1 MNKKGFTLIEL
12 LAVIVIVSILLVIT
26 IPTVSTVVEKQRMRS
41 SGIRLL
47 SNPDN
52 AVFDDELM
60 EFANKNGIKLVI
72 EHKDDLEAIDLL
84 EENSSDYDAIW
95 LSNSTWIYMLD
106 NVRTLNSKST
116 NINPVVFGIR
126 KSKAEELGF
135 VDKEVYNKD
144 IVNAIRDGKLKYVM
158 SSVTKTNTG
167 LVAYLGFLNAL
178 AGSPEILTSEM
189 LNDSRLENEL
199 KTLFSGVERTSGTD
213 DFLKQMF
220 INSNDYDAVIATES
234 SLIEINKELESS
246 GRETLYLIY
255 PIDGVAINDSP
266 FAYID
271 NNQDKLDNFNKL
283 QSFVL
288 SKESQEK
295 LEKLG
300 KRTWYGGVK
309 ENADPNSFKKSWGI
323 DTTKYLIP
331 LKYPGKDVIDD
342 ALALY
347 IDSLRKPSV
356 TAFCLDF
363 SGSMYN
369 SGDEELKDA
378 MEYILDYD
386 SAKKDKLQF
395 SKHDK
400 IFVIPFNS
408 DLYDPL
414 YTNNGRETYNMI
426 ASIRDLSPTGGTNL
440 YGCAIKALNLLGDE
454 SDEYTK
460 TAILMTDGM
469 PNVGSF
475 DDLRQVYSDYDN
487 IPIYSIMFGNAR
499 MSDLEEI
506 ARLSNAKVFDGR
518 TNLTSAFKEVR
529 SYN

>member
-1 MNKKGFTLIEL
+1 
-12 LAVIVIVSILLVIT
+12 
-26 IPTVSTVVEKQRMRS
+26 
-41 SGIRLL
+41 
-47 SNPDN
+47 
-52 AVFDDELM
+52 
-60 EFANKNGIKLVI
+60 
-72 EHKDDLEAIDLL
+72 
-84 EENSSDYDAIW
+84 
-95 LSNSTWIYMLD
+95 
-106 NVRTLNSKST
+106 
-116 NINPVVFGIR
+116 
-126 KSKAEELGF
+126 
-135 VDKEVYNKD
+135 
-144 IVNAIRDGKLKYVM
+144 
-158 SSVTKTNTG
+158 
-167 LVAYLGFLNAL
+167 
-178 AGSPEILTSEM
+178 
-189 LNDSRLENEL
+189 
-199 KTLFSGVERTSGTD
+199 
-213 DFLKQMF
+213 
-220 INSNDYDAVIATES
+220 
-234 SLIEINKELESS
+234 
-246 GRETLYLIY
+246 
-255 PIDGVAINDSP
+255 
-266 FAYID
+266 
-271 NNQDKLDNFNKL
+271 
-283 QSFVL
+283 
-288 SKESQEK
+288 
-295 LEKLG
+295 
-300 KRTWYGGVK
+300 
-309 ENADPNSFKKSWGI
+309 
-323 DTTKYLIP
+323 
-331 LKYPGKDVIDD
+331 
-342 ALALY
+342 
-347 IDSLRKPSV
+347 
-356 TAFCLDF
+356 
-363 SGSMYN
+363 MYN